1 MTTILLVEDDAVLLE
16 NIALE
21 LEMQGYEVKQASN
34 GKQAIK
40 QLDDRS
46 IELIISD
53 ISMPEMDGLE
63 LLEHVRGTA
72 QLAGM
77 PFIFLSAF
85 SNEESKHK
93 ANELGVD
100 GYVVKPF
107 QPSELTRII
116 QDKLNQN
123 K

>member
-34 GKQAIK
+34 GKQA
-40 QLDDRS
+40 LEWLEDRS
-46 IELIISD
+46 VELVISD
-53 ISMPEMDGLE
+53 IAMPDMNGLE
-63 LLEHVRGTA
+63 LLERVRGDA
-72 QLAGM
+72 QLARM

-85 SNEESKHK
+85 SNEDSKRK
-93 ANELGVD
+93 AKELGVD

-116 QDKLNQN
+116 QDTLKST
-123 K
+123 